1 MRKNKKLETL
11 ADLLQKTE
19 TKAEFNIVEDLKS
32 LERMYGVLKPR
43 QYRQKLQTIIK
54 KYEESELTAV
64 RNTVLNE
71 SIKGNMQAV
80 RLYAEY
86 FKPAE
91 AVTED
96 DGLVAALNKASKDV
110 FTNNG

>member
-43 QYRQKLQTIIK
+43 QYRQKLQVIIK

-64 RNTVLNE
+64 RIAVLNE

-86 FKPAE
+86 FKPADVI
-91 AVTED
+91 AED
-96 DGLVAALNKASKDV
+96 DGLVTAIINKGKEV
-110 FTNNG
+110 FK

>member
-1 MRKNKKLETL
+1 M
-11 ADLLQKTE
+11 
-19 TKAEFNIVEDLKS
+19 
-32 LERMYGVLKPR
+32 LKPR
-43 QYRQKLQTIIK
+43 QYRQKLQAIIK